1 MGKIRSLV
9 IKEFRQIR
17 RTRAYL
23 ALIFVAPFM
32 QLLIMGS
39 AITNDVKHIPL
50 VVVDQD
56 MTPSS
61 REIVRSIR
69 AVDLFDFRGF
79 ADSSR
84 HAVRALDDGW
94 AKAALVIPRNFEED
108 MKRGTNPSVQ
118 VLVDGVD
125 GNSAGIT
132 LGHIT
137 SMVLRIQQEWA
148 ARLRISNPSAA
159 ARSAT
164 VEVIPR
170 LYYNPELDSKLNFV
184 PGLIG
189 LLLLMITTMLTAINI
204 VREKEL
210 GTLEQLM
217 VTPLGGIQLI
227 IGKIIPFTILGIV
240 QFTVGIIAARL
251 VFGISISGSI
261 PLLYGM
267 VLLFLMSTLGLGI
280 FVSTIT
286 NTQQQAMFVAW
297 FTMIF
302 ALLLSGFFVPIK
314 NMPRLVQYLTYINP
328 LRYFINV
335 LREIYLKATP
345 FRYLWQEATAMGI
358 LGFLLIVAASLG
370 FRKRLN

>member
-56 MTPSS
+56 KTPSS
-61 REIVRSIR
+61 REIVRTLR
-69 AVDLFDFRGF
+69 AVELFDFQGF

-84 HAVRALDDGW
+84 QAVRALDDGR
-94 AKAALVIPRNFEED
+94 AKAVLVIPRGFEED
-108 MKRGTNPSVQ
+108 MERGTNPSVQ
-118 VLVDGVD
+118 VLIDGVD

-137 SMVLRIQQEWA
+137 SMVSRIQREWA
-148 ARLRISNPSAA
+148 AGRRMRNPAA
-159 ARSAT
+159 AGQAEM
-164 VEVIPR
+164 VEVIPK

-227 IGKIIPFTILGIV
+227 IGKTIPFTILGIV

-251 VFGISISGSI
+251 VFGIPINGSI
-261 PLLYGM
+261 PLLYSM

-286 NTQQQAMFVAW
+286 YTQQQAMFVAW

-302 ALLLSGFFVPIK
+302 TLLLSGFFVPIK
-314 NMPRLVQYLTYINP
+314 NMPRLIQYLTYINP
-328 LRYFINV
+328 LRYFVNV

-345 FRYLWQEATAMGI
+345 FRYLWQEAAAMGS
-358 LGFLLIVAASLG
+358 LGLVLIVAASLG
-370 FRKRLN
+370 FHKRLN

>member
-9 IKEFRQIR
+9 IKEFHQIR

-39 AITNDVKHIPL
+39 AITNEVKHIPL
-50 VVVDQD
+50 IVVDQD

-61 REIVRSIR
+61 REIVRSLR
-69 AVDLFDFRGF
+69 AVDLFEFRGF

-84 HAVRALDDGW
+84 QAVRALDDGR
-94 AKAALVIPRNFEED
+94 AKAVLVIPRDFEKDIE
-108 MKRGTNPSVQ
+108 RGNSPSVQ
-118 VLVDGVD
+118 VLIDGVD

-132 LGHIT
+132 LGNIT
-137 SMVLRIQQEWA
+137 SMVSRIQQEWA
-148 ARLRISNPSAA
+148 AIRRMRDPSAA
-159 ARSAT
+159 GRADM

-170 LYYNPELDSKLNFV
+170 LYYNPELDSKMNFV

-227 IGKIIPFTILGIV
+227 IGKIIPFTILGVV

-251 VFGISISGSI
+251 VFGIPISGSI

-286 NTQQQAMFVAW
+286 HTQQQAMFVAW

-314 NMPRLVQYLTYINP
+314 NMPRFVQYLTYINP

-345 FRYLWQEATAMGI
+345 FRYLWQEAAAMGT
-358 LGFLLIVAASLG
+358 LGFALIVAASLG
-370 FRKRLN
+370 FHKRLN

>member
-9 IKEFRQIR
+9 VKEFRQIR
-17 RTRAYL
+17 RTRAYF
-23 ALIFVAPFM
+23 ALIFAAPFV

-39 AITNDVKHIPL
+39 AITNEVKHIPL
-50 VVVDQD
+50 MVVDQD

-61 REIVRSIR
+61 RAIVRSLR

-84 HAVRALDDGW
+84 QAVRSLDDGQ
-94 AKAALVIPRNFEED
+94 AKAVFVIPRGFEKNVE
-108 MKRGTNPSVQ
+108 RGANPSLQ
-118 VLVDGVD
+118 VLIDGVD
-125 GNSAGIT
+125 GNSAGVT
-132 LGHIT
+132 LGYIT
-137 SMVLRIQQEWA
+137 SMVSRIQREWT
-148 ARLRISNPSAA
+148 ARRQTRSPSAA
-159 ARSAT
+159 GQADL

-217 VTPLGGIQLI
+217 VTPLGGSQLI

-240 QFTVGIIAARL
+240 QFTVGVIAARL
-251 VFGISISGSI
+251 VFGIPINGSI

-286 NTQQQAMFVAW
+286 HTQQQAMFVAW

-302 ALLLSGFFVPIK
+302 TLLLSGFFVPIK
-314 NMPRLVQYLTYINP
+314 NMPRFVQYLTYINP

-345 FRYLWQEATAMGI
+345 FRYLWQEAAAMGT
-358 LGFLLIVAASLG
+358 LGLLLIVAASLG
-370 FRKRLN
+370 FQKRLK

>member
-23 ALIFVAPFM
+23 AVIFVAPFM

-39 AITNDVKHIPL
+39 AITNEVKHIPL

-61 REIVRSIR
+61 REIVRSFR

-79 ADSSR
+79 ADSYR
-84 HAVRALDDGW
+84 QAVRALDDGR
-94 AKAALVIPRNFEED
+94 AKAVLVIPRDFEED
-108 MKRGTNPSVQ
+108 MERGTNPSVQ
-118 VLVDGVD
+118 VLIDGVD

-137 SMVLRIQQEWA
+137 SMVSRIQQKWA
-148 ARLRISNPSAA
+148 ANRRIRNPSAA
-159 ARSAT
+159 GQADM
-164 VEVIPR
+164 VEVIPG

-189 LLLLMITTMLTAINI
+189 LLLLMITTMLTAVNI

-251 VFGISISGSI
+251 VFGIPINGSI

-286 NTQQQAMFVAW
+286 RTQQQAMFVAW

-345 FRYLWQEATAMGI
+345 LRYLWQEAAAMGT
-358 LGFLLIVAASLG
+358 LGFLLIVATSLG
-370 FRKRLN
+370 FHKRLN

>member
-1 MGKIRSLV
+1 VGKIRSLV
-9 IKEFRQIR
+9 IKEFHQIR

-23 ALIFVAPFM
+23 ALIFVAPFV

-39 AITNDVKHIPL
+39 AITNEVKHIPL
-50 VVVDQD
+50 IVVDED

-61 REIVRSIR
+61 RGIIRSLRSI
-69 AVDLFDFRGF
+69 DLFDFRGL
-79 ADSSR
+79 ANSSR
-84 HAVRALDDGW
+84 QAVRALDDGG
-94 AKAALVIPRNFEED
+94 AKAVLVIPRDFEKDIE
-108 MKRGTNPSVQ
+108 RGSDPAVQ
-118 VLVDGVD
+118 VLIDGVD

-132 LGHIT
+132 LGYFT
-137 SMVLRIQQEWA
+137 SVIARIQKDWA
-148 ARLRISNPSAA
+148 AIRRMRDLSAPGQGDM
-159 ARSAT
+159 

-189 LLLLMITTMLTAINI
+189 LLLLMITTMLTAVNI

-227 IGKIIPFTILGIV
+227 IGKIIPFTILGII

-251 VFGISISGSI
+251 VFGIPINGSI

-280 FVSTIT
+280 FVSTVT
-286 NTQQQAMFVAW
+286 HTQQQAMFVAW

-314 NMPRLVQYLTYINP
+314 NMPRFVQYLTYINP

-345 FRYLWQEATAMGI
+345 FRYLWQEAAAMGG
-358 LGFLLIVAASLG
+358 LGVLLIVAASRG
-370 FRKRLN
+370 FQKRLK